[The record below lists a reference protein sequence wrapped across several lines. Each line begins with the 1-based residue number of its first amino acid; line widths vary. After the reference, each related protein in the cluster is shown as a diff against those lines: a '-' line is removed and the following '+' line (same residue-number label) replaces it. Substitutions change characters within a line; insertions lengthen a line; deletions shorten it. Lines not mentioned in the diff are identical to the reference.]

1 MVMYLVLHGGK
12 IPTYLYIANT
22 RTVVLI
28 NVYTIIIY

>member
-1 MVMYLVLHGGK
+1 MVVYLELHGDE

-28 NVYTIIIY
+28 NVYTTIIY